1 LIVTNKTILVTG
13 FGAGVTELAVQSW
26 LASFGPV
33 ARVQIVRND
42 NANLP
47 IFCKGSMP

>member
-1 LIVTNKTILVTG
+1 MTTKTILVTG

-33 ARVQIVRND
+33 AWFPIVRDD